1 MKDPKMSR
9 QDLGRPSTAGDGDLC
24 PMLKY
29 FPTNGKIQ
37 TIPYSQYPIYSLKS
51 DKKDNSIGIPLISRN
66 FFFDS
71 IEKIVIP
78 VKAAL
83 ECFFPGPG
91 GKNYNVY

>member
-29 FPTNGKIQ
+29 IPTNGKIQ
-37 TIPYSQYPIYSLKS
+37 TMPYSQYPIFSLKS
-51 DKKDNSIGIPLISRN
+51 DKKDKCTGIPLIFRN
-66 FFFDS
+66 LFFDS

-78 VKAAL
+78 MKAAL
-83 ECFFPGPG
+83 GCFSLGPG